1 MRQHQGGHDLQTKE
15 EWMEL
20 HGKMKPD
27 FPCMLCGIRESHGVN
42 PNKNPNDMQGC
53 HMWFSNSKAT
63 QADHFCKLVRETR
76 LYGSSGVAGKSRWKS
91 ASWTNSWKDSKV
103 PEPSSNIPMR
113 CPFPGCNEVFWKQYL
128 RKHIHKKHGNSTTF
142 TPDYSTMS
150 MFPHEHDY
158 VKRLFQNPGQPLTSI
173 CPKKNANYNHG
184 DMVQTFV
191 ALRALLRLAT
201 PQQPGIVA
209 DAHRN
214 KKTATTGFLQSCVD
228 APVDHE
234 YAATMPVMP
243 VADATRHARQQGLL
257 LHQAV
262 ERATVVPA
270 AAVAATAAEDN
281 LWHAR
286 ALHASSHGL
295 HHRNAAR
302 CKLQSSF

>member
-1 MRQHQGGHDLQTKE
+1 MGEKIQVQGCNCVPCAPHTEYDSSGKVTWSVEVESLQLLLSLRWAAVQEDGSQASIKSLTQIKDPRFVYTDTDNKLLVVVEGTQPLSKVVSSSGQRSVTNSYKCEVCHKFEGDGKAMRQHQGGHDLQTKE

-20 HGKMKPD
+20 YGKMKPD

-158 VKRLFQNPGQPLTSI
+158 VKRLFENPGQPLTSI
-173 CPKKNANYNHG
+173 CPKKNANSP
-184 DMVQTFV
+184 DECDCPM
-191 ALRALLRLAT
+191 
-201 PQQPGIVA
+201 
-209 DAHRN
+209 
-214 KKTATTGFLQSCVD
+214 
-228 APVDHE
+228 
-234 YAATMPVMP
+234 
-243 VADATRHARQQGLL
+243 
-257 LHQAV
+257 
-262 ERATVVPA
+262 
-270 AAVAATAAEDN
+270 
-281 LWHAR
+281 
-286 ALHASSHGL
+286 ASD
-295 HHRNAAR
+295 
-302 CKLQSSF
+302 